1 MNGARAAWFLLS
13 LGLRVD
19 RVRLIRAVLLM
30 LAGYLAA
37 PLAALALGHFADDA
51 LAHRTGATLWLAAV
65 IAALL
70 VAQVMMGHF
79 AHLDYYE
86 LSELQEER
94 LRSDLID
101 LVNLPPRMEH
111 LDSPGFANTLS
122 LVRESLAASTRAL
135 ESVLQLAGLLLQTTV
150 TAAILINL
158 NPWLAF
164 LPFAAIPPLLSAR
177 KAQAS
182 YENAREQVAEDLR
195 RNVHVT
201 ELATSHAPVSELR
214 IFGAAGELIRRQEA
228 AWTVITEQ
236 MWRGQAIA
244 AAWRSAGQIVSALGY
259 ALAIFLMVRRAASGQ
274 ATIGDLV
281 LVITLAVQISAQIS
295 AILQL
300 VSMLQASGYTAARID
315 SLRAASGGPR
325 VAASADPR
333 VAASAGRRGV
343 PDRFRHGITLDQ
355 VSFRYPGS
363 AETVLD
369 DVSLFIP
376 AGRTVALVG
385 ENGAGKSTLVK
396 LLCGMYAPSGGRI
409 LLDGVDLSDVDP
421 AEWRARIAT
430 LFQDF
435 YRFQFTLRE
444 GIGLGQVTSLPDDD
458 ALAEAIKLA
467 RAERVVAAV
476 PGGLAGFTGRGY
488 ANGTELSGGQW
499 QTIGLARCMMRR
511 HPQLLVLDE
520 PAAALD
526 AAAEHA
532 LFERYASSAAVAA
545 RERGGIT
552 VLVSHRFSTVLM
564 ADTIAV
570 LRGGRLVEQGTH
582 RELLTAG
589 GLYADLFQLQARAY
603 A

>member
-1 MNGARAAWFLLS
+1 MNVARAAWFLLA

-19 RVRLIRAVLLM
+19 RVRMIRAVILM
-30 LAGYLAA
+30 LTGYLAA
-37 PLAALALGHFADDA
+37 PLAALALSRFADDA
-51 LAHRTGATLWLAAV
+51 LAHRAGATLWLAAV

-79 AHLDYYE
+79 AHLDYFE

-94 LRSDLID
+94 LRSELID

-135 ESVLQLAGLLLQTTV
+135 ESVLQLAGLLVQTTV

-177 KAQAS
+177 KGQAS
-182 YENAREQVAEDLR
+182 YESAREQVAENLR

-201 ELATSHAPVSELR
+201 ELATSHGSVSELR

-228 AWTVITEQ
+228 AWTVITEK
-236 MWRGQAIA
+236 MWRGQATA

-259 ALAIFLMVRRAASGQ
+259 ALAIFLMVRKAAAGQ

-300 VSMLQASGYTAARID
+300 VSMLQASGYTATRIE
-315 SLRAASGGPR
+315 SLRAASTGPDA
-325 VAASADPR
+325 VSPAA
-333 VAASAGRRGV
+333 RRRV

-363 AETVLD
+363 AEAVLE

-376 AGRTVALVG
+376 AGRTLALVG

-421 AEWRARIAT
+421 AEWRARVAT

-435 YRFQFTLRE
+435 YRFQFTLGE
-444 GIGLGQVTSLPDDD
+444 GIGLGQVTSLHDDD
-458 ALAEAIKLA
+458 ALAEAVKLA
-467 RAERVVAAV
+467 HAERVVAAV

-488 ANGTELSGGQW
+488 ANGSELSGGQW
-499 QTIGLARCMMRR
+499 QNIGLARCMMRR
-511 HPQLLVLDE
+511 RPQLLVLDE

-532 LFERYASSAAVAA
+532 LFERYASSAATAA

-564 ADTIAV
+564 ADSIAV
-570 LRGGRLVEQGTH
+570 LRSGGLAEHGTH
-582 RELLTAG
+582 RELLSRG

-603 A
+603 K